1 MQLEYAFL
9 FPSKLGMH
17 EKEKKKTAE
26 FRDQREISRSTTKY
40 KG

>member
-17 EKEKKKTAE
+17 EKEKKKNGG
-26 FRDQREISRSTTKY
+26 I
-40 KG
+40 